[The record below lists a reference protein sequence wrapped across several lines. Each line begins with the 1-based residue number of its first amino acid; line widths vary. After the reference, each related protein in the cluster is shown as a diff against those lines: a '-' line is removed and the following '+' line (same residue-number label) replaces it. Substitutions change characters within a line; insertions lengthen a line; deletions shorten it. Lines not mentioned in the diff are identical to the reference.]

1 MTAIIIAIAVVV
13 IIAIITMKAQA
24 EASAIFNPQ
33 GVKQYAKYTWHI
45 LCHDRVQTTGTHT
58 WNKTNMA
65 LAGMFTILSAVL
77 LNTGFFVASVMQAHD
92 TQVQGMGW
100 ILIGLYTLGTIG
112 CIAYSLGFGSHV
124 MNRANSHVVILPP
137 APASKCHVL

>member
-1 MTAIIIAIAVVV
+1 MTAIIIAIAVVVV

-33 GVKQYAKYTWHI
+33 GVKQHAKYTWHI

-65 LAGMFTILSAVL
+65 LAGMFTLLSAVL
-77 LNTGFFVASVMQAHD
+77 LHSWFFVANVMRDHG
-92 TQVQGMGW
+92 THVEGMGW
-100 ILIGLYTLGTIG
+100 MLIALYALGTLG
-112 CIAYSLGFGSHV
+112 CIAYSLGFGWYA
-124 MNRANSHVVILPP
+124 MNRSNSHVLIR
-137 APASKCHVL
+137 